1 MVSSASDMMN
11 VNVQGRRFKEVSRE
25 RSEIQD
31 GTRTLDL
38 RTKIEVFN

>member
-1 MVSSASDMMN
+1 MVTSASDMMS

-25 RSEIQD
+25 WSEIQD